1 MKINNKNIN
10 EYNIEDYINE
20 RSEKSFS
27 EIFLELKKDV
37 QEKVKSEKYSSLP
50 SNYTP
55 IFLYHVINKNID
67 NEELNIVLQLS
78 ENYEYGL
85 HRFFDSPDVN
95 FDEKKSLWEELNYFF
110 YKTEN
115 DQVVI
120 DENKIKY
127 IEIFCNNVREKNLL
141 DFHSSRIDFFISKYI
156 YKHPEYIS
164 IFSNYVEKNELLQKG
179 EHFQFSS
186 SQRNILKIFADSSYD
201 LDIQEIYKEIKKD
214 KFLSQFI
221 QKGLIELDYNKKYK
235 SNLSFVQ
242 MVSKYDEDFLFMFQ
256 ERVKEIK
263 PELSEKQFTELLYDC
278 NYSMDD
284 MMKNKNVILD
294 VSKINLEEDFR
305 LNIPFILFLKGKV
318 ENNATENI
326 INISENFIQYM
337 KENFEKL
344 NKEIKD
350 DYDFED
356 LMLMKRLELEK
367 VFKYLEYKRLDNKLD
382 NNKPIERKVK
392 I

>member
-1 MKINNKNIN
+1 M
-10 EYNIEDYINE
+10 
-20 RSEKSFS
+20 
-27 EIFLELKKDV
+27 
-37 QEKVKSEKYSSLP
+37 
-50 SNYTP
+50 
-55 IFLYHVINKNID
+55 
-67 NEELNIVLQLS
+67 
-78 ENYEYGL
+78 
-85 HRFFDSPDVN
+85 
-95 FDEKKSLWEELNYFF
+95 
-110 YKTEN
+110 
-115 DQVVI
+115 
-120 DENKIKY
+120 
-127 IEIFCNNVREKNLL
+127 
-141 DFHSSRIDFFISKYI
+141 
-156 YKHPEYIS
+156 
-164 IFSNYVEKNELLQKG
+164 
-179 EHFQFSS
+179 
-186 SQRNILKIFADSSYD
+186 
-201 LDIQEIYKEIKKD
+201 DIQEIYKEIKKD

>member
-20 RSEKSFS
+20 RSEKTFS

-37 QEKVKSEKYSSLP
+37 QEKVKNEKYSSLP

-55 IFLYHVINKNID
+55 IFIYHVINKNIN

-95 FDEKKSLWEELNYFF
+95 FDEKKPLWEELNYFF
-110 YKTEN
+110 YKKEN
-115 DQVVI
+115 DQIVI
-120 DENKIKY
+120 DKDKIKY

-141 DFHSSRIDFFISKYI
+141 DFHSSKIDFFISKYI
-156 YKHPEYIS
+156 YKNPEYIK
-164 IFSNYVEKNELLQKG
+164 IFSNYVEKNELLQKS

-186 SQRNILKIFADSSYD
+186 SQINMLKIFADSSYD
-201 LDIQEIYKEIKKD
+201 LNIQEIYKEIKED
-214 KFLSQFI
+214 KFLYQFI
-221 QKGLIELDYNKKYK
+221 KKGLIGLDYNRKYK
-235 SNLSFVQ
+235 NNLSFVE
-242 MVSKYDEDFLFMFQ
+242 MVSKYDKDFLFMFQ
-256 ERVKEIK
+256 ERLKEIK
-263 PELSEKQFTELLYDC
+263 PELNEKQFTELLSDC

-284 MMKNKNVILD
+284 MMKNKSVILD
-294 VSKINLEEDFR
+294 ISKIDLKEDFR
-305 LNIPFILFLKGKV
+305 LNIPFILFLKGKI

-344 NKEIKD
+344 NEKIKD

>member
-20 RSEKSFS
+20 RSEKTFS

-37 QEKVKSEKYSSLP
+37 QEKVKNEKYSSLP

-55 IFLYHVINKNID
+55 IFIYHVINKNIN

-110 YKTEN
+110 YKKEN
-115 DQVVI
+115 DQIVI
-120 DENKIKY
+120 DKDKIKY

-141 DFHSSRIDFFISKYI
+141 DFHSSKIDFFISKYI
-156 YKHPEYIS
+156 YKNPEYIK
-164 IFSNYVEKNELLQKG
+164 IFSNYVEKNELLQKS

-186 SQRNILKIFADSSYD
+186 SQINMLKIFADSSYD
-201 LDIQEIYKEIKKD
+201 LNIQEIYKEIKED
-214 KFLSQFI
+214 KFLYQFI
-221 QKGLIELDYNKKYK
+221 KKGLIGLDYNRKYK
-235 SNLSFVQ
+235 NNLSFVE
-242 MVSKYDEDFLFMFQ
+242 MVSKYDKDFLFMFQ
-256 ERVKEIK
+256 ERLKEIK
-263 PELSEKQFTELLYDC
+263 PELNEKQFTELLSDC

-284 MMKNKNVILD
+284 MMKNKSVILD
-294 VSKINLEEDFR
+294 ISKIDLKEDFR
-305 LNIPFILFLKGKV
+305 LNIPFILFLKGKI

-344 NKEIKD
+344 NEKIKD

>member
-37 QEKVKSEKYSSLP
+37 QEKVKNEKYSSLP

-67 NEELNIVLQLS
+67 NEELNYVLQLS

-110 YKTEN
+110 YKKEN

-120 DENKIKY
+120 DQNKIKY

-186 SQRNILKIFADSSYD
+186 SQSNILKIFADSSYD
-201 LDIQEIYKEIKKD
+201 LDIKEIYQEIKKD

-221 QKGLIELDYNKKYK
+221 QKGLIGLDYNKKYK

-242 MVSKYDEDFLFMFQ
+242 MVSKYDENFLFMFQ

-263 PELSEKQFTELLYDC
+263 PELNEKQFTELLSDC
-278 NYSMDD
+278 NYSMDE

-294 VSKINLEEDFR
+294 VSKIDLKEDFR

-382 NNKPIERKVK
+382 NNKQIERKVK

>member
-110 YKTEN
+110 YKKEN

-127 IEIFCNNVREKNLL
+127 IKIFCNNVREKNLL
-141 DFHSSRIDFFISKYI
+141 DFHSSKIDFFISKYI

-164 IFSNYVEKNELLQKG
+164 IFSNYVEKNEILQKG

-186 SQRNILKIFADSSYD
+186 SQSNLLKIFADSSYD

-221 QKGLIELDYNKKYK
+221 QKGLIGLDYNKKYK
-235 SNLSFVQ
+235 NNLSFVQ
-242 MVSKYDEDFLFMFQ
+242 MVSKYDENFLFMFQ

-263 PELSEKQFTELLYDC
+263 PELSEKQFTELLYD
-278 NYSMDD
+278 
-284 MMKNKNVILD
+284 
-294 VSKINLEEDFR
+294 EE
-305 LNIPFILFLKGKV
+305 
-318 ENNATENI
+318 
-326 INISENFIQYM
+326 
-337 KENFEKL
+337 
-344 NKEIKD
+344 
-350 DYDFED
+350 
-356 LMLMKRLELEK
+356 
-367 VFKYLEYKRLDNKLD
+367 
-382 NNKPIERKVK
+382 
-392 I
+392 